1 MHVPFRPRPAPL
13 CMCTCTP
20 LRIEERILG
29 RLSVVVVRWCRWM
42 FPFDELLPNSIQS
55 SDAARVRRVPPPFHG
70 TSVGD
75 DTPIKRL
82 APPASRT
89 RWTPLRPFSAP
100 SPPPPRR
107 AHRTSSNHGDMRR
120 DLALIAWTAS
130 AAGMR
135 PQSTRACTSA
145 HPAPSASSSIST
157 CAPMEAP
164 RRTRSR
170 IWMQTDSYR
179 IAIRSHQ
186 RPSEATIEANIDALR
201 GLHRGHQRG
210 HRRGHQR
217 GHHRGQQRPA

>member
-1 MHVPFRPRPAPL
+1 MYVHR
-13 CMCTCTP
+13 CIP

-55 SDAARVRRVPPPFHG
+55 SDAARRTARASAVSRNERSATTHRLSDSHLPPRERDG
-70 TSVGD
+70 
-75 DTPIKRL
+75 RL
-82 APPASRT
+82 
-89 RWTPLRPFSAP
+89 SAP

>member
-1 MHVPFRPRPAPL
+1 MYVHMHP
-13 CMCTCTP
+13 P

-29 RLSVVVVRWCRWM
+29 RLSMVVVRWCRWM
-42 FPFDELLPNSIQS
+42 FPFDELLPNSIKS
-55 SDAARVRRVPPPFHG
+55 SDAARVRRVVPPPFHANERSATTG
-70 TSVGD
+70 RH
-75 DTPIKRL
+75 RL
-82 APPASRT
+82 SDSHLPPRE
-89 RWTPLRPFSAP
+89 RDGRLSAP

-120 DLALIAWTAS
+120 DLALTAWTAS

-179 IAIRSHQ
+179 L
-186 RPSEATIEANIDALR
+186 PSEAIR
-201 GLHRGHQRG
+201 GP
-210 HRRGHQR
+210 
-217 GHHRGQQRPA
+217 QRPP

>member
-1 MHVPFRPRPAPL
+1 
-13 CMCTCTP
+13 MCTCTP

-29 RLSVVVVRWCRWM
+29 RLSEVVVRWCRWM

-55 SDAARVRRVPPPFHG
+55 SDAARVRRVTPPISRNERSRRRH
-70 TSVGD
+70 
-75 DTPIKRL
+75 RL
-82 APPASRT
+82 SDSHLPSRT
-89 RWTPLRPFSAP
+89 RWTPLRPF
-100 SPPPPRR
+100 PPPRR

-120 DLALIAWTAS
+120 DLALVAWTTS

-170 IWMQTDSYR
+170 IWMQTDSFR

-186 RPSEATIEANIDALR
+186 RLSEATIEATIDALR
-201 GLHRGHQRG
+201 GLYIGRQRG
-210 HRRGHQR
+210 HRKGHQR

>member
-1 MHVPFRPRPAPL
+1 
-13 CMCTCTP
+13 MCTCTP

-70 TSVGD
+70 TSD
-75 DTPIKRL
+75 RRRHRL
-82 APPASRT
+82 SDSHLPPRE
-89 RWTPLRPFSAP
+89 RDGRLSAP

-179 IAIRSHQ
+179 M
-186 RPSEATIEANIDALR
+186 PSEAIR
-201 GLHRGHQRG
+201 GPQRL
-210 HRRGHQR
+210 
-217 GHHRGQQRPA
+217 P